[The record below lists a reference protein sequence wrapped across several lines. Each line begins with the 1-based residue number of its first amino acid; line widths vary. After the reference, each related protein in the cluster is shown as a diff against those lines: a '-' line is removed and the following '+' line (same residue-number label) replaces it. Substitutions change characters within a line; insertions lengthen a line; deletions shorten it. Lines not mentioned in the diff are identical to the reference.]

1 MLYDQYPVH
10 RKLIIPWYDSQAT
23 CLIVLIFMLFVFLF
37 AGLGISVAGEYIE
50 FRDKIWLPV
59 LLLILSGSVIVLT
72 LVRLIKR
79 WKYRLS
85 SSLDFE

>member
-1 MLYDQYPVH
+1 MLYDQNPVH

-23 CLIVLIFMLFVFLF
+23 CLFVLVFMLFVFLF
-37 AGLGISVAGEYIE
+37 AGLGISVAGEIVE

-72 LVRLIKR
+72 SIRLVKR
-79 WKYRLS
+79 WKHRLS
-85 SSLDFE
+85 NNLDLK

>member
-1 MLYDQYPVH
+1 MLYDQNPVH

-23 CLIVLIFMLFVFLF
+23 CLFVLVFMLFVFFF
-37 AGLGISVAGEYIE
+37 AGLGISVAGEILE

-72 LVRLIKR
+72 SIRLVKR
-79 WKYRLS
+79 WKHRLS
-85 SSLDFE
+85 NNLDLK